1 MPQMSSAFFYLSL
14 GVATLAVSWA
24 SILIRL
30 ADADPISTAFYRMAL
45 ASLLLIPFATRG
57 LFRSLKNLPAV
68 DRRLLVLS
76 GIFLGFHFASW
87 IASLKY
93 TTISNSVVIVS
104 TQPFFV
110 AAMEAIF
117 WKDKISRKTMVG
129 MILALGGM
137 VIISGS
143 DFQMGGDYLWG
154 DLLALIGAFCAACYL
169 MVGRR
174 LRQTLANRYYI
185 LPVYAVAAATLLVIT
200 VPTGA
205 PLTGFS
211 TSTWIYFALLALVP
225 TMMGHSLYNYLLKFI
240 RPHLV
245 GITILGEPIGATVF
259 AALLFKEYPPPT
271 TYLGGAMILGG
282 ILLALSK
289 ITSEVK
295 SGKTA

>member
-1 MPQMSSAFFYLSL
+1 
-14 GVATLAVSWA
+14 
-24 SILIRL
+24 
-30 ADADPISTAFYRMAL
+30 
-45 ASLLLIPFATRG
+45 
-57 LFRSLKNLPAV
+57 
-68 DRRLLVLS
+68 
-76 GIFLGFHFASW
+76 
-87 IASLKY
+87 
-93 TTISNSVVIVS
+93 VIVS